1 MSRHR
6 NRTTVTKRSASRKIR
21 GNRINNRISINRN
34 GNFIAHSVAQGVQ
47 LQSLERVFVRA
58 LSRNNR
64 VSQRG
69 STGNSRGRVE
79 PLILHVRSIPVVQVS
94 CQRDLTANTDVR
106 LSSRDVDDR
115 NCVNINMRLSR
126 GLATVSV
133 HQRNIKVVSIV
144 SVVTRKNDRVFV
156 DTRCTGQRSVVLIP
170 CERVVCR
177 RSRIN
182 MSNHRD
188 IVARL
193 LADERVGL
201 DSQCRVRNN
210 RQGVSERN
218 SGFATGSRL
227 LHRNRVGIVRRIIAY
242 SVRSLRVG
250 SINSI
255 RNHFT
260 ISVPC
265 VNLTSSNTTA
275 HVSRHRNR
283 TTVTKRSASRKI
295 RGNRIN
301 NRISINRNGNFIA
314 HSVAQGVQLQSLER
328 VFVRALSRNNR
339 VSQRGSTGNSRGR
352 VEPLILH
359 VRSIPVV
366 QVSCQRDLTANTDV
380 RLSSRDVDDRN
391 CVNINMRLSRGL
403 ATVSV
408 HQRNIKVVSIVSVVT
423 RKNDRVFVDTRCTG
437 QRSVVLVPCER
448 VVCRRSRI
456 NMSNHRDVIA
466 RLLADERV
474 GFDSQRRVR
483 SNRYRISNLNDRFA
497 TGSRLFHRN
506 FIDISGRIIVLSM
519 RSLRVGSLN
528 SIRNH
533 ITISVPC
540 VNLTSSNTTAH
551 VSRHRN
557 RTTVT
562 KRSASRKIRGNRINN
577 RISINRNG
585 NFIAHSVAQGVQLQS
600 LERVFVRALSRNN
613 RVSQRGSTG
622 NSRGRV
628 EPLILHVRSIP
639 VVQVSCQRDLTANAD
654 VRLGSCDVDDRNRV
668 NINLSLSRGLA
679 TVSVHQADAEVISII
694 SVVACK
700 VHCIAMR
707 TCSTSQR
714 SVVLVPCEGVVRGRN
729 RIHMGNHHNIV
740 VRLLTNERIGFDSQ
754 GRVRVNRE
762 SNRVERDS
770 GFTTR
775 TSLSNRNCIFV
786 NSRIVVLS
794 VNRLREDCG
803 RSIRNNLTVSVP
815 SEDLATSDTAAD
827 MSRHRNRTTVTK
839 NHGVRK
845 IRRNRIDNRIINNSN
860 GDIIIRSTD
869 KVLICVIIHQMNNLD
884 IVSSCLLQISD
895 SLMLVRVTQHLMSS
909 IRLILIPLECEHIL
923 IVVVQVSVQRD
934 ITTLTNQRIRS
945 CDMGFGS
952 FVNIDLEFRAE
963 GRTTITINNL

>member
-1 MSRHR
+1 
-6 NRTTVTKRSASRKIR
+6 
-21 GNRINNRISINRN
+21 
-34 GNFIAHSVAQGVQ
+34 
-47 LQSLERVFVRA
+47 
-58 LSRNNR
+58 
-64 VSQRG
+64 
-69 STGNSRGRVE
+69 
-79 PLILHVRSIPVVQVS
+79 
-94 CQRDLTANTDVR
+94 
-106 LSSRDVDDR
+106 
-115 NCVNINMRLSR
+115 
-126 GLATVSV
+126 
-133 HQRNIKVVSIV
+133 
-144 SVVTRKNDRVFV
+144 
-156 DTRCTGQRSVVLIP
+156 
-170 CERVVCR
+170 
-177 RSRIN
+177 
-182 MSNHRD
+182 
-188 IVARL
+188 
-193 LADERVGL
+193 
-201 DSQCRVRNN
+201 
-210 RQGVSERN
+210 
-218 SGFATGSRL
+218 
-227 LHRNRVGIVRRIIAY
+227 
-242 SVRSLRVG
+242 
-250 SINSI
+250 
-255 RNHFT
+255 
-260 ISVPC
+260 
-265 VNLTSSNTTA
+265 
-275 HVSRHRNR
+275 
-283 TTVTKRSASRKI
+283 
-295 RGNRIN
+295 
-301 NRISINRNGNFIA
+301 
-314 HSVAQGVQLQSLER
+314 
-328 VFVRALSRNNR
+328 
-339 VSQRGSTGNSRGR
+339 
-352 VEPLILH
+352 
-359 VRSIPVV
+359 
-366 QVSCQRDLTANTDV
+366 
-380 RLSSRDVDDRN
+380 
-391 CVNINMRLSRGL
+391 
-403 ATVSV
+403 
-408 HQRNIKVVSIVSVVT
+408 
-423 RKNDRVFVDTRCTG
+423 
-437 QRSVVLVPCER
+437 
-448 VVCRRSRI
+448 
-456 NMSNHRDVIA
+456 MSNHRDVIA

-528 SIRNH
+528 SVRNH
-533 ITISVPC
+533 ITISVPS

-551 VSRHRN
+551 MSREGN
-557 RTTVT
+557 GTTVT
-562 KRSASRKIRGNRINN
+562 QCLAGRKIRRNRINN
-577 RISINRNG
+577 RISVNRNS
-585 NFIAHSVAQGVQLQS
+585 NFIARSVAQGVQLQS
-600 LERVFVRALSRNN
+600 LERIFVRAFSRNN

-740 VRLLTNERIGFDSQ
+740 VRLLTDERIGFDSQ

-860 GDIIIRSTD
+860 GDIIVRSTD